1 MVQGGVNRKSKQE
14 ERVYNLSPRLL
25 SNIVSNRSL
34 NHLDAGTL
42 QWLVHVAVLLV
53 VESQRS
59 LEKRRTHRK
68 KKGVLKRKR
77 RKNPSGVVVVVV
89 VDVDVAI
96 TAALIIY

>member
-1 MVQGGVNRKSKQE
+1 M
-14 ERVYNLSPRLL
+14 YNLFSHLL
-25 SNIVSNRSL
+25 SKIVSNRSL
-34 NHLDAGTL
+34 NHVDVGTL

-59 LEKRRTHRK
+59 LQKRRRHRK
-68 KKGVLKRKR
+68 KRGVLKTKR

-89 VDVDVAI
+89 VDVDVDVAI